1 MGVAFTCPLV
11 SFDLRQFFPVILKKI
26 FYRFN
31 LVTDLSGWY
40 NGIGLYGASD
50 IWRGVGCCNGGKP
63 LYERKDGSMTEN
75 QKMDLILQKLGGIEG
90 GLASVGEDVRSLQG
104 DVQELKGDVRTLK
117 GDVQELKG
125 DVQTLK
131 GDVQTLKGDVQ
142 ELKGDVQTL
151 KGDVQTL
158 KEDVETLKD
167 RVTNIEITLENET
180 NRNIQLIAEG
190 HLNLDRKLDE
200 ALKELHPNT
209 MYHLKVNHLDG
220 EVTKMKR
227 FLNMA

>member
-1 MGVAFTCPLV
+1 
-11 SFDLRQFFPVILKKI
+11 
-26 FYRFN
+26 
-31 LVTDLSGWY
+31 
-40 NGIGLYGASD
+40 
-50 IWRGVGCCNGGKP
+50 
-63 LYERKDGSMTEN
+63 MTEN

-104 DVQELKGDVRTLK
+104 DVQT
-117 GDVQELKG
+117 LKG

-142 ELKGDVQTL
+142 TL

-158 KEDVETLKD
+158 KEDVQTLKEDVQMLKD

-200 ALKELHPNT
+200 ALKELQPNT

-227 FLNMA
+227 MLNMA

>member
-1 MGVAFTCPLV
+1 
-11 SFDLRQFFPVILKKI
+11 
-26 FYRFN
+26 
-31 LVTDLSGWY
+31 
-40 NGIGLYGASD
+40 
-50 IWRGVGCCNGGKP
+50 
-63 LYERKDGSMTEN
+63 MTEN

-104 DVQELKGDVRTLK
+104 DVQT
-117 GDVQELKG
+117 
-125 DVQTLK
+125 
-131 GDVQTLKGDVQ
+131 
-142 ELKGDVQTL
+142 LKGDVQTL

-158 KEDVETLKD
+158 KEDVQTLKEDVQMLKD

-200 ALKELHPNT
+200 ALKELQPNI

-227 FLNMA
+227 MLNMA

>member
-1 MGVAFTCPLV
+1 
-11 SFDLRQFFPVILKKI
+11 
-26 FYRFN
+26 
-31 LVTDLSGWY
+31 
-40 NGIGLYGASD
+40 
-50 IWRGVGCCNGGKP
+50 
-63 LYERKDGSMTEN
+63 MTEN

-104 DVQELKGDVRTLK
+104 DVQT
-117 GDVQELKG
+117 
-125 DVQTLK
+125 
-131 GDVQTLKGDVQ
+131 
-142 ELKGDVQTL
+142 LKGDVQTL

-158 KEDVETLKD
+158 KEDVQMLKD

-200 ALKELHPNT
+200 ALKALQPNT

-227 FLNMA
+227 MLNMA

>member
-1 MGVAFTCPLV
+1 M
-11 SFDLRQFFPVILKKI
+11 
-26 FYRFN
+26 
-31 LVTDLSGWY
+31 
-40 NGIGLYGASD
+40 
-50 IWRGVGCCNGGKP
+50 
-63 LYERKDGSMTEN
+63 MEN

-90 GLASVGEDVRSLQG
+90 GLASVREDVRSLQG
-104 DVQELKGDVRTLK
+104 DMQTI
-117 GDVQELKG
+117 KG
-125 DVQTLK
+125 DVQTI
-131 GDVQTLKGDVQ
+131 
-142 ELKGDVQTL
+142 

-158 KEDVETLKD
+158 KEDVQTLKD

-200 ALKELHPNT
+200 ALKELQPNT

-227 FLNMA
+227 MLNMA

>member
-1 MGVAFTCPLV
+1 
-11 SFDLRQFFPVILKKI
+11 
-26 FYRFN
+26 
-31 LVTDLSGWY
+31 
-40 NGIGLYGASD
+40 
-50 IWRGVGCCNGGKP
+50 
-63 LYERKDGSMTEN
+63 
-75 QKMDLILQKLGGIEG
+75 MDLILQKLGGIEG

-104 DVQELKGDVRTLK
+104 DVQT
-117 GDVQELKG
+117 LKG

-142 ELKGDVQTL
+142 TLKEDVQTL

-158 KEDVETLKD
+158 KEDVQMLKD

-200 ALKELHPNT
+200 ALKELQPNT

-227 FLNMA
+227 MLNMA

>member
-1 MGVAFTCPLV
+1 M
-11 SFDLRQFFPVILKKI
+11 
-26 FYRFN
+26 
-31 LVTDLSGWY
+31 
-40 NGIGLYGASD
+40 
-50 IWRGVGCCNGGKP
+50 
-63 LYERKDGSMTEN
+63 EN

-104 DVQELKGDVRTLK
+104 DMQTI
-117 GDVQELKG
+117 KG
-125 DVQTLK
+125 DVQTI
-131 GDVQTLKGDVQ
+131 
-142 ELKGDVQTL
+142 

-158 KEDVETLKD
+158 KEDVQTLKD

-190 HLNLDRKLDE
+190 HLNLDRKLNE
-200 ALKELHPNT
+200 ALKELQPNT

-227 FLNMA
+227 MLNMA

>member
-1 MGVAFTCPLV
+1 
-11 SFDLRQFFPVILKKI
+11 
-26 FYRFN
+26 
-31 LVTDLSGWY
+31 
-40 NGIGLYGASD
+40 
-50 IWRGVGCCNGGKP
+50 
-63 LYERKDGSMTEN
+63 MTEN

-104 DVQELKGDVRTLK
+104 DVQ
-117 GDVQELKG
+117 
-125 DVQTLK
+125 
-131 GDVQTLKGDVQ
+131 
-142 ELKGDVQTL
+142 TL

-158 KEDVETLKD
+158 KEDVQKLKEDVQTLKGDVQKLKEDVQMLKD

-200 ALKELHPNT
+200 ALKELQPNT

-227 FLNMA
+227 MLNMA

>member
-1 MGVAFTCPLV
+1 
-11 SFDLRQFFPVILKKI
+11 
-26 FYRFN
+26 
-31 LVTDLSGWY
+31 
-40 NGIGLYGASD
+40 
-50 IWRGVGCCNGGKP
+50 
-63 LYERKDGSMTEN
+63 MTEN

-104 DVQELKGDVRTLK
+104 E
-117 GDVQELKG
+117 
-125 DVQTLK
+125 VQTLK
-131 GDVQTLKGDVQ
+131 GDVKTLK
-142 ELKGDVQTL
+142 E
-151 KGDVQTL
+151 DVQTL
-158 KEDVETLKD
+158 KEDVQTLKD

-200 ALKELHPNT
+200 ALKELQPNT

-227 FLNMA
+227 MLNMA

>member
-1 MGVAFTCPLV
+1 
-11 SFDLRQFFPVILKKI
+11 
-26 FYRFN
+26 
-31 LVTDLSGWY
+31 
-40 NGIGLYGASD
+40 
-50 IWRGVGCCNGGKP
+50 
-63 LYERKDGSMTEN
+63 MTEN

-90 GLASVGEDVRSLQG
+90 GLASVSEDVRSLQG
-104 DVQELKGDVRTLK
+104 DM
-117 GDVQELKG
+117 
-125 DVQTLK
+125 
-131 GDVQTLKGDVQ
+131 
-142 ELKGDVQTL
+142 QTL

-158 KEDVETLKD
+158 KEDVQTLKEDVQTLKD

-200 ALKELHPNT
+200 ALKELQPNT

-227 FLNMA
+227 MLNMA

>member
-1 MGVAFTCPLV
+1 
-11 SFDLRQFFPVILKKI
+11 
-26 FYRFN
+26 
-31 LVTDLSGWY
+31 
-40 NGIGLYGASD
+40 
-50 IWRGVGCCNGGKP
+50 
-63 LYERKDGSMTEN
+63 MTEN

-90 GLASVGEDVRSLQG
+90 GLASVREDVRSLQG
-104 DVQELKGDVRTLK
+104 DMQTI
-117 GDVQELKG
+117 KG
-125 DVQTLK
+125 DVQTI
-131 GDVQTLKGDVQ
+131 
-142 ELKGDVQTL
+142 

-158 KEDVETLKD
+158 KEDVQMLKD

-200 ALKELHPNT
+200 ALKELQPNT

-227 FLNMA
+227 MLNMA

>member
-1 MGVAFTCPLV
+1 
-11 SFDLRQFFPVILKKI
+11 
-26 FYRFN
+26 
-31 LVTDLSGWY
+31 
-40 NGIGLYGASD
+40 
-50 IWRGVGCCNGGKP
+50 
-63 LYERKDGSMTEN
+63 MTEN

-104 DVQELKGDVRTLK
+104 DVQ
-117 GDVQELKG
+117 
-125 DVQTLK
+125 TLK
-131 GDVQTLKGDVQ
+131 GDVQTLKEDVQ
-142 ELKGDVQTL
+142 TLKEDVQTL

-158 KEDVETLKD
+158 KEDVQMLKD

-200 ALKELHPNT
+200 ALKELQPNT
-209 MYHLKVNHLDG
+209 MYHLKLNHLDG

-227 FLNMA
+227 ILNMA